1 MGVHGF
7 GQILVVAFF
16 PRRGTV
22 FDRSHSH
29 TMAKPLQ
36 HQVIARALE
45 LIADEANWSEGAW
58 ARTASGKPCPWTDP
72 AAKSFCA
79 LGALNRAAFELVA
92 EGGYELAISAAK
104 QVVSVRGGSHAHLP
118 EINDSEGHAVV
129 IAMFR
134 RALS

>member
-1 MGVHGF
+1 MSTDEVLRG
-7 GQILVVAFF
+7 
-16 PRRGTV
+16 REGTV
-22 FDRSHSH
+22 IDQLRSQ
-29 TMAKPLQ
+29 TMAKPIQ

-45 LIADEANWSEGAW
+45 LIADEANWSQGAW
-58 ARTASGKPCPWTDP
+58 ARTVSGKPCPWVDQ

-92 EGGYELAISAAK
+92 EGGYELAISAAR
-104 QVVSVRGGSHAHLP
+104 QVVSARGGSHAHLP

>member
-1 MGVHGF
+1 
-7 GQILVVAFF
+7 
-16 PRRGTV
+16 V
-22 FDRSHSH
+22 FDQTHFH

-45 LIADEANWSEGAW
+45 LIADEANWSQGAW
-58 ARTASGKPCPWTDP
+58 ARTASGKPCAWIDP

-79 LGALNRAAFELVA
+79 MGALNRAAHELA
-92 EGGYELAISAAK
+92 GLNGYEMAVSAAR

-129 IAMFR
+129 VAMFR
-134 RALS
+134 RALL